1 MELLGHSQ
9 LSETLKRC
17 TKVREGLKR
26 QALDR
31 LDALQRPPGLDRGDN
46 HADHQLLS
54 YQLSIG
60 AWLGLQEDE
69 LNSKS

>member
-9 LSETLKRC
+9 LSETLKRY

-31 LDALQRPPGLDRGDN
+31 LDTLLRS
-46 HADHQLLS
+46 ADSTEVDEPSVGELLS
-54 YQLSIG
+54 GVLSL
-60 AWLGLQEDE
+60 AVWFGLRADD
-69 LNSKS
+69 LNS